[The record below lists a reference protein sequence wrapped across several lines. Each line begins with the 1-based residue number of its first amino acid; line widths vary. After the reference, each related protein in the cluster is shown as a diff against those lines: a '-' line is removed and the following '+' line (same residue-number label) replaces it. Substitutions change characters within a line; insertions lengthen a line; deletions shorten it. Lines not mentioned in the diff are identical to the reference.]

1 MLEKCYVKTDSV
13 IVCKCHMVTYVSE
26 ISQNATVIGESN
38 IDQFESNCVL
48 MSSDKIV
55 EDNLLRIEYKERV
68 RGLKIGY
75 LEVGYEEYI
84 LIRSDKDLKRKVF
97 IYMMLLLFVLDFIF
111 LVRYYL

>member
-38 IDQFESNCVL
+38 IDYFENCMLV
-48 MSSDKIV
+48 SGDKTV
-55 EDNLLRIEYKERV
+55 EDKDHV

>member
-38 IDQFESNCVL
+38 IDYFENCMLV
-48 MSSDKIV
+48 SGDKIV
-55 EDNLLRIEYKERV
+55 EDNLLRIEYKEHV
-68 RGLKIGY
+68 RGMKIGY